1 MKLYAGI
8 DGGGTKT
15 KLIIINELKEVIYEA
30 FAGPSSIDTVSV
42 DVIKQTFAE
51 LFTNVDPIH
60 KITAIFAGL
69 GGVADDKDKH
79 IIRSILQGLPHVTG
93 QTLYGVDNDVNN
105 ALAGSLGHDQGM
117 VLIAGTGSVAY
128 GHYRNQSWRA
138 GGISAKEGDP
148 GSSYDLGFQALRHL
162 GKVVDGRCPSTAF
175 SQDLMTALKVNDY
188 PSLAKLLNTST
199 RTSIASI
206 SPIVTR
212 HHEDPYAQGIMSQGI
227 NELVL
232 MVSTVY
238 RRLGF
243 DKVELGLVGSLANA
257 NTPYK
262 ANLIQAIKKAI
273 PNMTVIAPPRFEAVM
288 GSALLAMALEKQ
300 Q

>member
-1 MKLYAGI
+1 
-8 DGGGTKT
+8 
-15 KLIIINELKEVIYEA
+15 
-30 FAGPSSIDTVSV
+30 
-42 DVIKQTFAE
+42 
-51 LFTNVDPIH
+51 
-60 KITAIFAGL
+60 
-69 GGVADDKDKH
+69 
-79 IIRSILQGLPHVTG
+79 
-93 QTLYGVDNDVNN
+93 
-105 ALAGSLGHDQGM
+105 M
-117 VLIAGTGSVAY
+117 VLIAGTGSVVY

-148 GSSYDLGFQALRHL
+148 GSSYDLGFQALRHV
-162 GKVVDGRCPSTAF
+162 GKVVDGRCPATAF
-175 SQDLMTALKVNDY
+175 SQDLMVSLKVNDY

-232 MVSTVY
+232 MVNTVY

-262 ANLIQAIKKAI
+262 ANLIQAIKKAV

-300 Q
+300 R